1 MSSINMST
9 GVSIEKLD
17 GTNYHVWKFKMQ
29 LVLEDKELFGFIDGT
44 DVKAE
49 GSAEW
54 VKRDKKAR
62 VTICLALSDSIL
74 AAVRSCETALSVWEK
89 LASIFE
95 SKSLVNRLFMR
106 RKLLTMKMSE
116 GDALS
121 THINSI
127 KTLSEQLAA
136 VGAQVS
142 EEDLVMTLLMSLPS
156 SYEHFITALESVSE
170 SELTYDYVVAKLMNY
185 DLRKKENGAPSSNE
199 AALVMQQKSDVS
211 KLTCFYCKESG
222 HFKRDCPKLNAKNK
236 KLLYGYSAS

>member
-29 LVLEDKELFGFIDGT
+29 LVLEDKELFGVIDGT

-74 AAVRSCETALSVWEK
+74 ATVRSCDTALSVWEK
-89 LASIFE
+89 LASIFK

-106 RKLLTMKMSE
+106 RKLFV
-116 GDALS
+116 A
-121 THINSI
+121 N
-127 KTLSEQLAA
+127 
-136 VGAQVS
+136 
-142 EEDLVMTLLMSLPS
+142 ED
-156 SYEHFITALESVSE
+156 
-170 SELTYDYVVAKLMNY
+170 D
-185 DLRKKENGAPSSNE
+185 
-199 AALVMQQKSDVS
+199 
-211 KLTCFYCKESG
+211 
-222 HFKRDCPKLNAKNK
+222 
-236 KLLYGYSAS
+236 